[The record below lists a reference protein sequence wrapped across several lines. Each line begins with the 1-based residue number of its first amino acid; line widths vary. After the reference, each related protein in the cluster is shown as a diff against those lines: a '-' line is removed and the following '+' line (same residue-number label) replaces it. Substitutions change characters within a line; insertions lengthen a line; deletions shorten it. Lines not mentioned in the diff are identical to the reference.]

1 MQISDGGWEI
11 VRKALDGG
19 SFSVVMPFYR
29 LASAAEKNLKA
40 VADLFEEHRVE
51 VELVPVDDGSCD
63 GTDGEFSRIA
73 ENWNYS
79 FVRLTPVVC
88 RRNSGKGAALRA
100 GFEASKGDFIMLLDG
115 DLDIHPRQTPAFFK
129 TMVENDADIV
139 IGSKRHRESDVQYP
153 WHRRIVSWCYFTL
166 VKIFVG
172 LPVTDTQT
180 GMKLFKRKVL
190 GEALSRMLVKTY
202 AFDLELLA
210 IAHSRGAK
218 IAEAPVVIRFGEKFG
233 ALSAKTVKSMAWDS
247 LAVFYRLRVLRY
259 YARAEETV
267 MPKDEPMV
275 SVVIA
280 CPKRSWM
287 LDECLRFLEK
297 QTYGSWEAIVLPDE
311 DISLEVPSSKVRVIS
326 TGKVRPAEKRNL
338 GIREAKGAIIAFID
352 DDAYPEM
359 NWIEYAV
366 RYFWNDSIGAVGG
379 PGITPSGDSFLA
391 KLGGRVYENILVSG
405 NYRYRYKAGGV
416 RRDVDD
422 FPSCNLFVRKSL
434 LDSFGGYH
442 TDFWPGEDTL
452 LCKDIVDA
460 GKRIVYDPWVV
471 VSHHRR
477 PLFMPHLRQLGRY
490 AFHRGYFVKRY
501 PSNSLHLSYF
511 IPTAFVLYL
520 ISLVPASA
528 ITVLPGS
535 AAECQLVFYFLPLI
549 SYVLL
554 VAVTTFSINP
564 VKWVLAMAGVL
575 LTHVTYGVRFAH
587 GLLASKAPC
596 EFIGSDHA
604 PKNSQL
610 HNSPLQTP

>member
-1 MQISDGGWEI
+1 MQISDGDWDF
-11 VRKALDGG
+11 VRKALNGS

-29 LASAAEKNLKA
+29 LVAAAETNLKA
-40 VADLFEEHRVE
+40 VADLFEEHRIE

-63 GTDGEFSRIA
+63 GTDGEFLRIA

-79 FVRLTPVVC
+79 FVRFNPVVC

-100 GFEASKGDFIMLLDG
+100 GFDAARGDFIMLLDG
-115 DLDIHPRQTPAFFK
+115 DLDIHPQQTPAFFK
-129 TMVENDADIV
+129 AMVENGADIV
-139 IGSKRHRESDVQYP
+139 IGSKRHRMSDVQYP
-153 WHRRIVSWCYFTL
+153 WHRRLISWCYFSL

-202 AFDLELLA
+202 AFDFELLS

-218 IAEAPVVIRFGEKFG
+218 IAEAPVVIRFGQKFG
-233 ALSAKTVKSMAWDS
+233 ALSLKTVKSMAWDS
-247 LAVFYRLRVLRY
+247 LAVFYRLRILRY
-259 YARAEETV
+259 YSRVEETV
-267 MPKDEPMV
+267 AMKRNPLV

-287 LDECLRFLEK
+287 LDESLRFLEK
-297 QTYGSWEAIVLPDE
+297 QTYENWEAIVLPDE
-311 DISLEVPSSKVRVIS
+311 DISIEVPSSKVRVIP

-338 GIREAKGAIIAFID
+338 GIREAKGEIIAFID

-359 NWIEYAV
+359 HWIEYAV
-366 RYFWNDSIGAVGG
+366 RYFGNESIGAVGG
-379 PGITPSGDSFLA
+379 PGITPLGDSFLA
-391 KLGGRVYENILVSG
+391 KAGGRVYENILVSG

-434 LDSFGGYH
+434 LESFGGYH

-452 LCKDIVDA
+452 LCKDIIDA

-501 PSNSLHLSYF
+501 PSNSLHVSYF
-511 IPTAFVLYL
+511 IPTLFVLYL
-520 ISLVPASA
+520 ISLLPVSA
-528 ITVLPGS
+528 VSVLPRS
-535 AAECQLVFYFLPLI
+535 EYQRLIYFLPFFL
-549 SYVLL
+549 YAFFVL
-554 VAVTTFSINP
+554 VTAFSFNP
-564 VKWVLAMAGVL
+564 VKWLLTIAGVVS
-575 LTHVTYGVRFAH
+575 THVTYGVRFAQ

-604 PKNSQL
+604 PKNSKL
-610 HNSPLQTP
+610 

>member
-1 MQISDGGWEI
+1 MQISDGDWDF
-11 VRKALDGG
+11 VRKALNGS

-29 LASAAEKNLKA
+29 LVAAAETNLKA
-40 VADLFEEHRVE
+40 VADLFEEHRIE

-63 GTDGEFSRIA
+63 GTDGEFLRIA
-73 ENWNYS
+73 KNWNYS
-79 FVRLTPVVC
+79 FVRFKPVVC

-100 GFEASKGDFIMLLDG
+100 GFDAARGDFIMLLDG
-115 DLDIHPRQTPAFFK
+115 DLDLHPQQTPAFFK
-129 TMVENDADIV
+129 AMVENGADIV
-139 IGSKRHRESDVQYP
+139 IGSKRHRMSDVQYP
-153 WHRRIVSWCYFTL
+153 WHRRLISWCYFSL

-202 AFDLELLA
+202 AFDFELLS

-218 IAEAPVVIRFGEKFG
+218 IAEAPVVIRFGQKFG
-233 ALSAKTVKSMAWDS
+233 ALSLKTVKSMAWDS
-247 LAVFYRLRVLRY
+247 LAVFYRLRILRY
-259 YARAEETV
+259 YSRVEETV
-267 MPKDEPMV
+267 AMKRNPLV

-287 LDECLRFLEK
+287 LDESLRFLEK
-297 QTYGSWEAIVLPDE
+297 QTYENWEAIVLPDE
-311 DISLEVPSSKVRVIS
+311 DISIEVPSSKVRVIP

-338 GIREAKGAIIAFID
+338 GIREAKGEIIAFID

-359 NWIEYAV
+359 HWIEYAV
-366 RYFWNDSIGAVGG
+366 RYFGNESIGAVGG
-379 PGITPSGDSFLA
+379 PGITPLGDSFLA
-391 KLGGRVYENILVSG
+391 KAGGRVYENILVSG

-434 LDSFGGYH
+434 LESFGGYH

-452 LCKDIVDA
+452 LCKDIIDA

-501 PSNSLHLSYF
+501 PSNSLHVSYF
-511 IPTAFVLYL
+511 IPTLFVLYL
-520 ISLVPASA
+520 ISLLPVSTVSIVPRSEYQRL
-528 ITVLPGS
+528 I
-535 AAECQLVFYFLPLI
+535 YFLPFF
-549 SYVLL
+549 SYAFFVL
-554 VAVTTFSINP
+554 VTTFSFNP
-564 VKWVLAMAGVL
+564 VKWLLTIAGVVS
-575 LTHVTYGVRFAH
+575 THVTYGVRFAQ
-587 GLLASKAPC
+587 GLLARKAPC
-596 EFIGSDHA
+596 EFIGEDHA
-604 PKNSQL
+604 PKKL
-610 HNSPLQTP
+610 